1 MRFLRRLVD
10 RCPQVCTIFKKNRF
24 LSPKTILLKS
34 DARLFPSPPSSPPR
48 SFILT
53 FVLHVFRDAAR
64 HVLKRVFSLTK
75 LHRRK
80 DSYSFRVT
88 GARSEAFNRLLQQA
102 QGGTIV
108 GRRGRE
114 VKRNKGERRNRAI
127 RTIVGREEEE
137 VTTAP

>member
-34 DARLFPSPPSSPPR
+34 DARLFPPPPPPPR